1 MNFSVVTSQFW
12 SLCLQGLALGLIYS
26 LIALG
31 YTMVYGVLRLI
42 NFANSE
48 VFMIGTFTVLF
59 MQVTIL
65 NNDVNTK
72 PIVGVSLLVT
82 MFLSLFGAMIICALL
97 AMLVEL
103 VAYRRLRILGGSR
116 LASLISA
123 IGTSIFLSEGMRII
137 THSRPQTAP
146 RLLEKSSLGN
156 VLGANIRVDT
166 VITIVASII
175 IFVLLDQFVNRSRLG
190 KAIRAVS
197 MSEENSRLMGI
208 NLNKVITLT
217 FAIGGL
223 TTGAAAFFYTTV
235 YENTIFNVG
244 FNLGIAAF
252 TAAVLGGIGNIRG
265 AFYGG
270 IFLGLL
276 EQFASAILG
285 SQWKAVTVFVVLVL
299 VLLIRPSGIFGEAV
313 QQTRT

>member
-1 MNFSVVTSQFW
+1 
-12 SLCLQGLALGLIYS
+12 
-26 LIALG
+26 
-31 YTMVYGVLRLI
+31 
-42 NFANSE
+42 
-48 VFMIGTFTVLF
+48 
-59 MQVTIL
+59 
-65 NNDVNTK
+65 
-72 PIVGVSLLVT
+72 
-82 MFLSLFGAMIICALL
+82 
-97 AMLVEL
+97 
-103 VAYRRLRILGGSR
+103 
-116 LASLISA
+116 
-123 IGTSIFLSEGMRII
+123 
-137 THSRPQTAP
+137 
-146 RLLEKSSLGN
+146 
-156 VLGANIRVDT
+156 
-166 VITIVASII
+166 
-175 IFVLLDQFVNRSRLG
+175 
-190 KAIRAVS
+190 
-197 MSEENSRLMGI
+197 MGI

-270 IFLGLL
+270 VCLGLL
-276 EQFASAILG
+276 EQFASAVLG

>member
-1 MNFSVVTSQFW
+1 
-12 SLCLQGLALGLIYS
+12 
-26 LIALG
+26 
-31 YTMVYGVLRLI
+31 MVYGVLRLI

-156 VLGANIRVDT
+156 IWGANIRVDT